1 MSRAP
6 LASYEARWGT
16 KLGIDLKFEDTL
28 WAGLSDTYCN
38 LPMAITAENLAEKYG
53 ITREDCDNY
62 ALQTQSRWAEANK
75 EGRFNEEICSIQI
88 KGKKG
93 KEEFTTDEHPKA
105 TTIEQLAKLKPV
117 FKKNGVVT
125 AGNASVSKI
134 HLINQNRIKFSK

>member
-1 MSRAP
+1 MF
-6 LASYEARWGT
+6 L
-16 KLGIDLKFEDTL
+16 
-28 WAGLSDTYCN
+28 
-38 LPMAITAENLAEKYG
+38 
-53 ITREDCDNY
+53 
-62 ALQTQSRWAEANK
+62 ANK